1 LLGLPGGWLG
11 YQVFVAGFGDKL
23 AAQDL
28 PSLLLKSYNSCR
40 RREPREIHNKDC
52 PGLPGIPSSL
62 EEPWDFAWSYAM
74 AVPIMVSIIFS
85 LFFRDNLVADMALTF
100 RSLAGNHR
108 ASSDVDN
115 D

>member
-1 LLGLPGGWLG
+1 MSHGKYITKTAQAFLG
-11 YQVFVAGFGDKL
+11 
-23 AAQDL
+23 
-28 PSLLLKSYNSCR
+28 S
-40 RREPREIHNKDC
+40 
-52 PGLPGIPSSL
+52 IPSSL
-62 EEPWDFAWSYAM
+62 EGLWDFAWSYAM

-85 LFFRDNLVADMALTF
+85 LVFRDNLVADMALVTF